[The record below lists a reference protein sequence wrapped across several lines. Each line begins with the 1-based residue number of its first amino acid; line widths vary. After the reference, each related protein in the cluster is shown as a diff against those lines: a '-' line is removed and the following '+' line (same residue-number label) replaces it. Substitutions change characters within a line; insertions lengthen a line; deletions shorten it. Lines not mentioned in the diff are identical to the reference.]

1 MILLIRCDRNVS
13 MGLNLP
19 TMTKIIK
26 CAGNDDSITVKTGDK
41 SDTVSFV
48 FEVRERIALN
58 LSLS

>member
-1 MILLIRCDRNVS
+1 

-48 FEVRERIALN
+48 FEV
-58 LSLS
+58 SVG